1 MGSPMPRG
9 REGEVLQPLRFQP
22 PPLPARAQCKL
33 KKWLNET
40 TGDPAPPAFSP
51 TAPTVTPQETTRGFL
66 IQMAAVFL
74 LK

>member
-1 MGSPMPRG
+1 MGSLMPR
-9 REGEVLQPLRFQP
+9 GEVLQPLRFQP
-22 PPLPARAQCKL
+22 PPLPARAQCEL
-33 KKWLNET
+33 KKWLSET
-40 TGDPAPPAFSP
+40 TGDPVPPAFSP

>member
-1 MGSPMPRG
+1 MGFPMPKG
-9 REGEVLQPLRFQP
+9 PEPLRHQP
-22 PPLPARAQCKL
+22 PPLPTRAHCEL

-40 TGDPAPPAFSP
+40 IGDPAPPALSP
-51 TAPTVTPQETTRGFL
+51 SAPTVTPQETTRGCL